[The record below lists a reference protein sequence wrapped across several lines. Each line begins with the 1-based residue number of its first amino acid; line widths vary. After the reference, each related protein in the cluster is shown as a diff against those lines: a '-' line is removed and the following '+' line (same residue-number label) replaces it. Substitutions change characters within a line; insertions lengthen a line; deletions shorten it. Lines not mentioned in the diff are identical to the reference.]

1 MVHLDAEAIERDG
14 PDKHLHGLD
23 GILVPG
29 GFGDRGTEGKILAS
43 KYAREEK
50 IPYFGL
56 CLGMQI
62 AVIDF
67 ARNVLGKATAN
78 STEFDSETLDPVIH
92 IMDDQKDVTDKGAT
106 MRLGA
111 CPCRLKP
118 GTASRIAYDKEEV
131 SERHRHRFEFNNA
144 YREEMEAAGLI
155 VAGVNPERD
164 LVEIVEV
171 KDHPW
176 FVAVQF
182 HPEFQS
188 KPTKAHPLFAA
199 FIEATLTRKLAGKEL
214 SKNS

>member
-1 MVHLDAEAIERDG
+1 
-14 PDKHLHGLD
+14 
-23 GILVPG
+23 
-29 GFGDRGTEGKILAS
+29 
-43 KYAREEK
+43 
-50 IPYFGL
+50 
-56 CLGMQI
+56 MQI

-67 ARNVLGKATAN
+67 ARNVLGLNKAN
-78 STEFDSETLDPVIH
+78 SEEFDPGTPDPVIH
-92 IMDDQKDVTDKGAT
+92 IMDDQKSIEDKGAT

-111 CPCRLKP
+111 CPCALKK
-118 GTASRIAYDKEEV
+118 GTSAYAAYEKEEV
-131 SERHRHRFEFNNA
+131 SERHRHRFEFNND
-144 YREEMEAAGLI
+144 YRDELESAGLQ

-199 FIEATLTRKLAGKEL
+199 FIEATLTRKLAASDAVKK
-214 SKNS
+214 S

>member
-1 MVHLDAEAIERDG
+1 
-14 PDKHLHGLD
+14 
-23 GILVPG
+23 
-29 GFGDRGTEGKILAS
+29 
-43 KYAREEK
+43 
-50 IPYFGL
+50 
-56 CLGMQI
+56 
-62 AVIDF
+62 
-67 ARNVLGKATAN
+67 
-78 STEFDSETLDPVIH
+78 
-92 IMDDQKDVTDKGAT
+92 

-144 YREEMEAAGLI
+144 YREDMEAAGLI

>member
-1 MVHLDAEAIERDG
+1 
-14 PDKHLHGLD
+14 
-23 GILVPG
+23 VPG

-43 KYAREEK
+43 SYARENQ

-67 ARNVLGKATAN
+67 ARNVMGKEQAN
-78 STEFDSETLDPVIH
+78 STEFDPDTPDPVIH
-92 IMDDQKDVTDKGAT
+92 IMDDQKSVTNKGAT

-111 CPCRLKP
+111 CPCRLKH
-118 GTASRIAYDKEEV
+118 GTASRLAYDKEEV
-131 SERHRHRFEFNNA
+131 TERHRHRFEFNNS
-144 YREEMEAAGLI
+144 YRQDMEAAGLI

-199 FIEATLTRKLAGKEL
+199 FIEATLTRKLAGIEQTKK
-214 SKNS
+214 S

>member
-1 MVHLDAEAIERDG
+1 
-14 PDKHLHGLD
+14 
-23 GILVPG
+23 
-29 GFGDRGTEGKILAS
+29 
-43 KYAREEK
+43 
-50 IPYFGL
+50 
-56 CLGMQI
+56 
-62 AVIDF
+62 
-67 ARNVLGKATAN
+67 
-78 STEFDSETLDPVIH
+78 
-92 IMDDQKDVTDKGAT
+92 MDDQKDVTDKGAT

-111 CPCRLKP
+111 CPCRLKA
-118 GTASRIAYDKEEV
+118 GTASRLAYDKEEV

-199 FIEATLTRKLAGKEL
+199 FIEATLTRKLAGTEL